1 MIFILKSQYLRLA
14 DSLQKMYILKLA
26 KQNIINEKGRAES
39 PTEGS
44 RDRLFHKDELKV
56 RLEALLF

>member
-1 MIFILKSQYLRLA
+1 MVFILKSQYLRPA
-14 DSLQKMYILKLA
+14 DSHQKIYILNLA
-26 KQNIINEKGRAES
+26 EQNIINEKGRAEA

-44 RDRLFHKDELKV
+44 RDRLFHKDKLKV